1 MRSSFEIGAILTLCI
16 LVLFVFWDFAAY
28 FPFEVKIGDRNTRIL
43 KYAIFDIRIQSSF
56 GYFAFRMILT
66 DDVKGLSLFQQR
78 FDKKTWISDFIDCS
92 VDTGTCITEQFS
104 IFFLCSIRFI
114 LVLVE
119 PAALV
124 SFAAV
129 ACARRAVT
137 SFTDERLEG
146 RTFLRTV
153 VRILVRTF
161 SGINALDRIL
171 GFVRENTMIPDFLA
185 IVDLSLPSVSAI
197 DFLEELFSM
206 PR

>member
-1 MRSSFEIGAILTLCI
+1 M
-16 LVLFVFWDFAAY
+16 V
-28 FPFEVKIGDRNTRIL
+28 
-43 KYAIFDIRIQSSF
+43 
-56 GYFAFRMILT
+56 LT
-66 DDVKGLSLFQQR
+66 DDIERLSLFQKR
-78 FDKKTWISDFIDCS
+78 LDKKTEISDFIDCS
-92 VDTGTCITEQFS
+92 VDTGTCITEHFN
-104 IFFLCSIRFI
+104 IFFLCNIRFI

-171 GFVRENTMIPDFLA
+171 GFVRESAMIPDFLSNCRFVFA
-185 IVDLSLPSVSAI
+185 KRISDGLFRRIIFNTALN
-197 DFLEELFSM
+197 DFTFVIS
-206 PR
+206 